1 MNKLCAICN
10 HPERAEIERAVL
22 SMSKDNPRLTLDA
35 IADAFGVSVM
45 DLKVHALIHSPLS
58 LDFSQESE
66 DALVAGFQQ
75 KGVASRPSS
84 APSDSTSTSGK
95 DRLTDRLNMR
105 EGDLLLAAANEYF
118 STLTTVGR
126 RIKAFASDAS
136 EGSDA
141 RLVNFCTNALVNLY
155 LGTGQELRKA
165 IDEINALNTSING
178 SHDSASAGLQALA
191 MALAN
196 SSPATDSDE
205 PQFLDDSL
213 PTVDADEEDKK

>member
-1 MNKLCAICN
+1 MNKLCPICN
-10 HPERAEIERAVL
+10 HPERAEIERAVF
-22 SMSKDNPRLTLDA
+22 SMSKDNPRLTLGV
-35 IADAFGVSVM
+35 IADAFNVSVM
-45 DLKVHALIHSPLS
+45 ELKVHTLIHSPLS

-75 KGVASRPSS
+75 KGAASRPSGAS
-84 APSDSTSTSGK
+84 PDSTPATGTSGK

-105 EGDLLLAAANEYF
+105 EGDLLLATANEYF
-118 STLTTVGR
+118 TTLTTVGR
-126 RIKAFASDAS
+126 RIKAFASDGS
-136 EGSDA
+136 EGSDS

-191 MALAN
+191 TAL
-196 SSPATDSDE
+196 SSSQQTSDDG

-213 PTVDADEEDKK
+213 PKGEA